1 MNKATSPATSDPLVE
16 VAAHW
21 CMRLHAEDCTAEERA
36 EFQAWIDSD
45 PANALEYAEMLEI
58 WELSAHLP
66 PSTVPSGSAARP
78 TPPRL
83 APPPQQRPAPPVRR
97 RGFLARHARAL
108 ALAVVGLPLAAYS
121 GWLAGWVPDSY
132 HRYSADTSIQ
142 RFTLGDGS
150 EVELN
155 LGSRLSYASFID
167 QRRVELSRGEAY
179 FHVSRDTQHPFV
191 VNAGEGSITVTGT
204 RFNVWTYQD
213 NVVVTVTEGSVKV
226 RSARHGNDSNLSP
239 GMQAAFRP
247 GDLQPHVGAADTSK
261 ALAWRNGKLVL
272 DDLPLADALPLINR
286 YLDHPL
292 VLGDASVG
300 EQRIGGIYS
309 TQDIG
314 NLVKALPKVLPI
326 RLATRGDGRVVIH
339 AR

>member
-1 MNKATSPATSDPLVE
+1 MNKAISPATSDPLVE

-36 EFQAWIDSD
+36 EFQAWVDSD

-66 PSTVPSGSAARP
+66 PSTAATGKGTRP
-78 TPPRL
+78 AQPRL
-83 APPPQQRPAPPVRR
+83 TPAPQQRPATPTRR
-97 RGFLARHARAL
+97 RGVLARHARAL
-108 ALAVVGLPLAAYS
+108 ALALIGLPLAAYS

-132 HRYSADTSIQ
+132 HRYSADASIQ
-142 RFTLGDGS
+142 RLTLADGS

-155 LGSRLSYASFID
+155 LGSRLSYANFID
-167 QRRVELSRGEAY
+167 QRRVDLSRGEAY
-179 FHVSRDTQHPFV
+179 FHVARDPQHPFV

-239 GMQAAFRP
+239 GMQAAFAP
-247 GDLQPHVGAADTSK
+247 GDLQPRVGAADPSK
-261 ALAWRNGKLVL
+261 ALAWRDGKLVL
-272 DDLPLADALPLINR
+272 DDLPLAEALPLINR
-286 YLDHPL
+286 YLDAPL
-292 VLGDASVG
+292 VLDDARVG

-326 RLATRGDGRVVIH
+326 RLAAQDDGRLLIL